1 MRVNEVSHVS
11 ATLPS
16 KITNIQKQKNN
27 LKNGLSGPRI
37 TRIVIGISVVFLAL
51 WAFLPGMI
59 YPISSNA
66 IVNAQVMTIRAP
78 IQGEV
83 TKILSAET
91 QAIKKGEL
99 IARIEDS
106 RIDRSKLAALM
117 ADRATLHETILALEQ
132 EAKDLQ
138 RFLTRLEMSGEA
150 YYQSVNKHFQVMQA
164 EKEAKLAAQQAIL
177 KDTRS
182 KLAREAAL
190 FNKGLTT
197 RAELDAALRDDA
209 VARAELVVI
218 EREIERVKVE
228 LDGAKQGVYFGDGF
242 NNVPYSQQRSHE
254 IELRQQ
260 TVMSKL
266 RDANIRVHEIERQ
279 IRIEEERLAHI
290 SESELVAPN
299 DGRIWLRLVGE
310 GEHVIAGTPL
320 LQIADLSRLF
330 LIVSL
335 DERYFDDVN
344 IGDTASIDLIG
355 STSDFH
361 GRVERMQGR
370 KSTLPESMLA
380 VAQPNSDKNDFLV
393 FVNMDIN
400 DFKDDSEI
408 FNQVGRRAK
417 VTFHKED
424 TILITNQVSSSA
436 NALTNNNKG

>member
-1 MRVNEVSHVS
+1 MSHDPV
-11 ATLPS
+11 TLPS

-27 LKNGLSGPRI
+27 LKSGLSGARI

-51 WAFLPGMI
+51 WAFVPGMI

-91 QAIKKGEL
+91 QTIKKGEL

-117 ADRATLHETILALEQ
+117 ADHATLHETILALEQ
-132 EAKDLQ
+132 EDKDLQ
-138 RFLTRLEMSGEA
+138 HFLTRLEVNGEA
-150 YYQSVNKHFQVMQA
+150 YYQSVNKHYQVMKA

-177 KDTRS
+177 KDTSS

-299 DGRIWLRLVGE
+299 NGRIWLRLVGE
-310 GEHVIAGTPL
+310 GEHVIAGTPM

-355 STSDFH
+355 STNDFH

-380 VAQPNSDKNDFLV
+380 VTQPNSDKNDFLV

-424 TILITNQVSSSA
+424 TILITNQASSSA
-436 NALTNNNKG
+436 NVVTHNKG

>member
-1 MRVNEVSHVS
+1 MSHDPV
-11 ATLPS
+11 TLPS

-27 LKNGLSGPRI
+27 LKSGLSGARI

-51 WAFLPGMI
+51 WAFVPGMI

-91 QAIKKGEL
+91 QTIKKGEL
-99 IARIEDS
+99 IARIEDI

-117 ADRATLHETILALEQ
+117 ADHATLHETILALEQ
-132 EAKDLQ
+132 EDKDLQ
-138 RFLTRLEMSGEA
+138 HFLTRLEVNGEA
-150 YYQSVNKHFQVMQA
+150 YYQSVNKHYQVMKA

-177 KDTRS
+177 KDTSS

-299 DGRIWLRLVGE
+299 NGRIWLRLVGE
-310 GEHVIAGTPL
+310 GEHVIAGTPM

-355 STSDFH
+355 STNDFH

-380 VAQPNSDKNDFLV
+380 VTQPNSDKNDFLV

-424 TILITNQVSSSA
+424 TILITNQASSSA
-436 NALTNNNKG
+436 NVVTHNKG